1 MLNGSLGFLC
11 SMGVT
16 VFGALGVA
24 KLIGEPV
31 ALSMGLIAALA
42 VACGVLRGGLRY
54 IEQYSN
60 HYIAFRLLAVLRD
73 KIFNALCALCPA
85 KLETKQKGR
94 IISMITSDV
103 ETLEVFY
110 AHTLSPIAIAVLTS
124 AAVITFVWLYAGAAL
139 ALLALAAHFSIGV
152 IAPLIFNRA
161 LRKRGAEYRE
171 KFSSFNAYFLDSVKG
186 VKEIVL
192 HNAGAARANEVNRRS
207 DGLIADTGA
216 LNARNNLFGA
226 LVQLAAGLFAAGAL
240 FVAAAAVLNGNL
252 SAGRAVVGLTAV
264 LSSFGAVFALSALSG
279 NLAQTFA
286 SGDRL
291 LDLLKEKPAVEP
303 VSGGKTFEFSRLNV
317 KALRFGYGGDEVL
330 RGVNLTAQTGEIV
343 GIVGESGG
351 GKSTLLKLLLRF
363 FAKDGGRIEYGGVIS
378 GANADGHIGSADV
391 DEIAADSLLKNVT
404 LISQATYLF
413 DDTIEYNLK
422 IAKPDA
428 TDGEMAEACKKA
440 SIHDF
445 IAALPDGYQTQAGSL
460 GDRLS
465 TGERQRIALARA
477 FLRNS
482 PLILLDEP
490 TSNVDSINEGVI
502 LGALRAQKRGKCI
515 ILVSHRES
523 TVAAADRV
531 FRMSNGGLE
540 AVAPK
545 TVAETV

>member
-1 MLNGSLGFLC
+1 
-11 SMGVT
+11 MGVT

-24 KLIGEPV
+24 KLLSEPV
-31 ALSMGLIAALA
+31 ALSMGLIAFLA

-110 AHTLSPIAIAVLTS
+110 AHTLSPIAIAVITS

-139 ALLALAAHFSIGV
+139 AVLTLAAHFSIGV

-192 HNAGAARANEVNRRS
+192 HNAGSARATEVNRRS

-240 FVAAAAVLNGNL
+240 YLAAAAVLNGDL

-303 VSGGKTFEFSRLNV
+303 VLDGKTFEFNRVDV
-317 KALRFGYGGDEVL
+317 KDLRFGYGGNEVL
-330 RGVNLTAQTGEIV
+330 KGVNLTAQTGEIV

-363 FAKDGGRIEYGGVIS
+363 FAKDGGRIEYGGVIDGGATGAHLNTAALS
-378 GANADGHIGSADV
+378 GADDIHGGADV

-422 IAKPDA
+422 IAKPNA
-428 TDGEMAEACKKA
+428 TDAEMAEACKKA

-502 LGALRAQKRGKCI
+502 LGALRAQKRGRCI

-523 TVAAADRV
+523 TMAAADRV
-531 FRMSNGGLE
+531 FKMSNGRLE
-540 AVAPK
+540 VVR
-545 TVAETV
+545 T